1 MRDNTLLRF
10 YKGFFL
16 EETIN
21 GTKVHLYKEDN
32 FVLIRECENT
42 EEAKERIDTQT
53 IQQQNYCLKCI
64 FQSIEGG

>member
-1 MRDNTLLRF
+1 MKDNTLLRF

-21 GTKVHLYKEDN
+21 GTRVHLYKEDN

-42 EEAKERIDTQT
+42 EEAKERINTQT
-53 IQQQNYCLKCI
+53 I
-64 FQSIEGG
+64 